1 MLTPTPLRDHT
12 IAGTARQAHPKA
24 APRHRQLLADS
35 SRPDAQ
41 TCYRKAVLQG
51 LASAGAFGAGQPPAD
66 GRKRFSAALAGRTMP
81 VERLEPT
88 SRRGPLSHTTPRFGL
103 DNATAPSLG
112 DLQEP
117 YMSKQ
122 HKRADP
128 LAQKH
133 APSDAGRAEK
143 DAARLGRDTRGWVA
157 ANKRS
162 GKEFEAR
169 RNLPSGPL
177 GGSGR
182 KTNISRSS

>member
-1 MLTPTPLRDHT
+1 MSGLDRQHPLQT
-12 IAGTARQAHPKA
+12 
-24 APRHRQLLADS
+24 
-35 SRPDAQ
+35 SR
-41 TCYRKAVLQG
+41 
-51 LASAGAFGAGQPPAD
+51 SAGKFGGEAD
-66 GRKRFSAALAGRTMP
+66 ATRVSLGAPIRHTTSRFS
-81 VERLEPT
+81 
-88 SRRGPLSHTTPRFGL
+88 L

-112 DLQEP
+112 GLQEP
-117 YMSKQ
+117 CMSKPF
-122 HKRADP
+122 KRADP
-128 LAQKH
+128 LAQQN